1 MWFRPPGIILTVWW
15 GCGVLAC
22 LLACMQAG
30 FRGWCRAVCGP
41 LLGGGSRVRVLVVLA
56 VLGRLLGLLPG
67 CFPLP
72 VPCPVLVLVGRCV
85 CLSWPLACPRCS
97 WCFPCWWPACRG
109 ACLHA
114 CMHAGF
120 WGCCVGYGGAVG
132 RCAGLSRGVPP
143 RWCRP
148 PGSGLSGRVLG
159 LFWGVSGGWCGPG
172 CPRGAGW
179 RPAGEGAGGSA
190 GAVCGFCGAVG
201 PGGGPL
207 GAREGPC
214 PPGVHHG

>member
-97 WCFPCWWPACRG
+97 WCFPRWWPACRG
-109 ACLHA
+109 ACMHA
-114 CMHAGF
+114 CMR
-120 WGCCVGYGGAVG
+120 VSGGAPRGACGGRVR
-132 RCAGLSRGVPP
+132 RCAGLGLWGAPWGAARPFLACSGAVLGRFWGVVWPGVPP
-143 RWCRP
+143 RCRLEA
-148 PGSGLSGRVLG
+148 GGGGCWGFCRGRVRVLRG
-159 LFWGVSGGWCGPG
+159 
-172 CPRGAGW
+172 RGARG
-179 RPAGEGAGGSA
+179 RASR
-190 GAVCGFCGAVG
+190 G
-201 PGGGPL
+201 P
-207 GAREGPC
+207 
-214 PPGVHHG
+214 